1 LRSIFEPAAARN
13 SYLGDEG
20 DDRGLVASIPIKEL
34 AGQGEDCMPAFAEAV
49 EAHKAMVYSI
59 AWNFLRDRASAEEL
73 AQDVFLLLHKN
84 WGTLQTRA
92 HLVFWLR
99 KVTAHRA
106 IDFARK
112 RNLRAETTLDETGEP
127 TVLER
132 LHDSFLTSYLGR
144 MVASLP
150 EKQRMAIVLRY
161 QEDLEIDE
169 IARVLG
175 MKVNTVKTHLN
186 RGLDML
192 RAKTAQRLRKGLD
205 SVV

>member
-1 LRSIFEPAAARN
+1 
-13 SYLGDEG
+13 
-20 DDRGLVASIPIKEL
+20 
-34 AGQGEDCMPAFAEAV
+34 MPAFPEVV

-59 AWNFLRDRASAEEL
+59 AWNFLHDRSLAEEL
-73 AQDVFLLLHKN
+73 AQDVFLLLHRKWN
-84 WGTLQTRA
+84 AIESRA

-106 IDFARK
+106 IDLARK
-112 RNLRAETTLDETGEP
+112 RKSRPEMALEETGEP

-161 QEDLEIDE
+161 QEDLEVEE
-169 IARVLG
+169 IARILG
-175 MKVNTVKTHLN
+175 MRINTVKTHLN
-186 RGLDML
+186 RALDLL
-192 RAKTAQRLRKGLD
+192 RAKTACRLRKGLD